1 MRHETIEK
9 SLNLMIVLIVA
20 ATYGMIRLGGRIY
33 RGAVLQIGAKV
44 RIRDAWRAA
53 EL

>member
-1 MRHETIEK
+1 VWEIAL
-9 SLNLMIVLIVA
+9 SILLILVA
-20 ATYGMIRLGGRIY
+20 IYGMIRLGGRVY
-33 RGAVLQIGAKV
+33 QGAVLQIGAKV